1 MVEGKLSAG
10 LKPEA
15 TARLTPL
22 AFSIIRKVAL
32 FIGRQFVTLDSVK
45 DCSEEKLISHRRER
59 EYAMQSPIDYKK
71 VAPEVYRSMLN
82 LEKTINSSGLEDVL
96 LDLLRLRVSQIN
108 RCAFCIDMHAKDLRA
123 RGESEARVY
132 MLNAWRESPL
142 YTERERLALEWA
154 ESLTEISQSHPA
166 DEMVARARRQFSE
179 AELVNLTLAV
189 VSINGWN
196 RLNIAFRVAP
206 GDYQPMH
213 LQKAPD

>member
-1 MVEGKLSAG
+1 
-10 LKPEA
+10 
-15 TARLTPL
+15 
-22 AFSIIRKVAL
+22 
-32 FIGRQFVTLDSVK
+32 
-45 DCSEEKLISHRRER
+45 
-59 EYAMQSPIDYKK
+59 MQSPIDYKK

-154 ESLTEISQSHPA
+154 ESLTELSQSHPA

-213 LQKAPD
+213 LQKATD